1 MSDNKHNDTQLN
13 STEIWVNKADISQTK
28 VVQGQIDTAALQDGQ
43 AILKVDSFGFSANNI
58 SYAVTGEKMGYWGF
72 FPADEQWGIVPVWG
86 FGTVI
91 ASKHPRAQVGDVV
104 YGYFPM
110 GTHLLV
116 NVDKA
121 NDVSFFDNHP
131 QRVSSSPVY
140 DNYLRCAQDPSYQED
155 SKAWLLNYR
164 PLFMTSF
171 VLDDFVGE
179 HISDKVTTVLLTSA
193 SSKTAYGCAHLLM
206 KHKAQ
211 RGGHYRVVGLT
222 SAANKAL
229 TESFSCYDEVLEY
242 KDIEQISRDGESWV
256 LDFAGNKQLL
266 LDLQDLLGEKLSREI
281 FIGAT
286 DVKSQTNKPKG
297 KLHGQLFFAPHQV
310 KKRTE
315 EWTREGFNERYAKA
329 WSSFNAHMQDKIQV
343 VEYRGAKAIQDLYQQ
358 GLAGTLNN
366 EEINVLTF
374 YTNPH

>member
-1 MSDNKHNDTQLN
+1 MSGDKLNDTQID
-13 STEIWVNKADISQTK
+13 STEVWVNKADVAQTK
-28 VVQGQIDTAALQDGQ
+28 IVHGQLDTTQLLEGQ
-43 AILKVDSFGFSANNI
+43 AILQLNHFGFSANNVT
-58 SYAVTGEKMGYWGF
+58 YAVTGDKMGYWGF
-72 FPADEQWGIVPVWG
+72 FPADDQWGIVPVWG

-91 ASKHPRAQVGDVV
+91 ASKHPKAQVGEVV

-110 GTHLLV
+110 GTHLVV

-121 NDVSFFDNHP
+121 NDVSFFDTHP

-140 DNYLRCAQDPSYQED
+140 DNYLRCAQDPAYQQD
-155 SKAWLLNYR
+155 SEAWLLNYR

-171 VLDDFVGE
+171 VLDDYVGE
-179 HISDKVTTVLLTSA
+179 HINDNVTTVLLTSA

-222 SAANKAL
+222 SATNKAL
-229 TESFSCYDEVLEY
+229 TESFGCYDDVLEY
-242 KDIEQISRDGESWV
+242 TDIDKLSKDGESWV

-266 LDLQDLLGEKLSREI
+266 LDLQDLLGDKLTKEV

-286 DVKSQTNKPKG
+286 DVKSQSNKPKG
-297 KLHGQLFFAPHQV
+297 KLHGELFFAPHQV

-329 WSSFNAHMQDKIQV
+329 WGSFSAHMQDKIKV
-343 VEYRGAKAIQDLYQQ
+343 VEYNGAQSVVDLYKL
-358 GLAGTLNN
+358 GLAGNLNN
-366 EEINVLTF
+366 EEINVVSF
-374 YTNPH
+374 